1 MGQTKLTDG
10 RLNIEETT
18 NLNAVITDTTGDPI
32 DCRGYERVT
41 WYLTSAA
48 NTGAVTFTIQASI
61 DGTNWFDTG
70 DTKTYTATNG
80 SVVYHYGENT
90 YYPYMRCKTSTQS
103 NSTATA
109 YVAARS

>member
-1 MGQTKLTDG
+1 MGGPGK
-10 RLNIEETT
+10 RVEETI
-18 NLNAVITDTTGDPI
+18 NLNGVTSATTSDTVDT
-32 DCRGYERVT
+32 RWYNRVT

-48 NTGAVTFTIQASI
+48 NTGAVTFTIQASV
-61 DGTNWFDTG
+61 DGTNWFDVQ
-70 DTKTYTATNG
+70 TKTYTASNG